1 MSHLINIFLEP
12 GKVFTEL
19 KEKPTFLVPL
29 LLVVLVS
36 TAMTFLYFMKVD
48 GSWFIDHTLLS
59 SGKEMSSAEIAQAKS
74 FMPGAKM
81 MGYLSLITTPIF
93 TAIIVIVISLY
104 YMLAA
109 KISGSVI
116 GFKQGLSLASWSS
129 MPMLLGTIVVLVGVF
144 MMSPQTSLESLML
157 TNLDPLLIQ
166 LPADSPW
173 KKLASAFSL
182 LTFWSIF
189 LGALGWKI
197 WDKTSWAEAL
207 IVVTIPWLAYF
218 GCLALLALI

>member
-1 MSHLINIFLEP
+1 
-12 GKVFTEL
+12 
-19 KEKPTFLVPL
+19 
-29 LLVVLVS
+29 
-36 TAMTFLYFMKVD
+36 
-48 GSWFIDHTLLS
+48 
-59 SGKEMSSAEIAQAKS
+59 
-74 FMPGAKM
+74 
-81 MGYLSLITTPIF
+81 
-93 TAIIVIVISLY
+93 
-104 YMLAA
+104 
-109 KISGSVI
+109 
-116 GFKQGLSLASWSS
+116 
-129 MPMLLGTIVVLVGVF
+129 

-157 TNLDPLLIQ
+157 TNVDPLLIQ

-197 WDKTSWAEAL
+197 WGKTSWAEAL